1 MDRRRFI
8 ACTFSLSAAALALV
22 GCPKPGIDPGPE
34 PTPTPEPG
42 GKKDPKKPHK
52 LRAGLVTDTGGVNDK
67 SFNAQAWS
75 GLEQARDTLG
85 YQIKLVESKQNA
97 DYVPN
102 LEQFAKAGYDV
113 VVAVGFLMES
123 AVREVAGRYP
133 DVRFVFIDGD
143 APDLPNVVAYRFRE
157 QEGAFLVGAL
167 AALVSKSGV
176 IGFVGGQE
184 VPLIKKFEYG
194 FQAGATTVR
203 KDIQVRVG
211 YAGSF
216 TDSQKGQEIALLQM
230 STGADVL
237 FHAAGKSGLG
247 VIKAVAQKGGP
258 RYAIGVDRDQDG
270 EAPGHVLTSM
280 LKRVD
285 RSVLEAC
292 QKVASDTFASGTVE
306 LGLKE
311 DALSLS
317 EMKYT
322 RDKLPA
328 GALEKIDALKKQ
340 IIGNTLHPPADVQE
354 YQTFVE
360 NRDNPN

>member
-1 MDRRRFI
+1 MDRRRFFAI
-8 ACTFSLSAAALALV
+8 AFSVSALPLT
-22 GCPKPGIDPGPE
+22 GCPKPSLDPGPE
-34 PTPTPEPG
+34 PSPTPES
-42 GKKDPKKPHK
+42 GKAQTSKKGKK

-67 SFNAQAWS
+67 SFNAQAWA
-75 GLEQARDTLG
+75 GLVQARDTLG
-85 YQIKLVESKQNA
+85 YQIKLVESRQST

-113 VVAVGFLMES
+113 VVAVGFLMAP
-123 AVREVAGRYP
+123 AVQEVSVRYP
-133 DVRFVFIDGD
+133 SVYFALIDGE
-143 APDLPNVVAYRFRE
+143 APDTPNAVGYRFRE

-176 IGFVGGQE
+176 IGFVGGLE
-184 VPLIKKFEYG
+184 VPLAKKFEFG

-211 YAGSF
+211 YTGSF
-216 TDSQKGQEIALLQM
+216 TDTQKGQEIALLQM
-230 STGADVL
+230 STGADIL

-247 VIKAVAQKGGP
+247 VIKAVAQKGGG
-258 RYAIGVDRDQDG
+258 RYAVGVDRDQDS

-280 LKRVD
+280 IKRVD
-285 RSVLEAC
+285 RAVLEVC
-292 QKVASDTFASGTVE
+292 QKVATDTFTSGTVE

-311 DALSLS
+311 DALGLS

-328 GALEKIDALKKQ
+328 GALEKIEGFKKR
-340 IIGNTLHPPADVQE
+340 IIGKTLTPPATGSD
-354 YQTFVE
+354 YQLFVE
-360 NRDNPN
+360 NRDDPAN